1 MTDTIKFLYQVL
13 GEVKSDIMEINQSLG
28 RPLTEKSPFQR
39 GTINGLEIAI
49 CRLKEREK
57 EKNEGLSC

>member
-1 MTDTIKFLYQVL
+1 MTEEIKFLYQVL

-28 RPLTEKSPFQR
+28 RPLSEKSPFQR

-49 CRLKEREK
+49 NRLEVKEK
-57 EKNEGLSC
+57 ENDDD

>member
-13 GEVKSDIMEINQSLG
+13 GEVKSDIMEINQSMG

-39 GTINGLEIAI
+39 GTLYGLEIAI
-49 CRLKEREK
+49 QRLEQKERERK
-57 EKNEGLSC
+57 

>member
-28 RPLTEKSPFQR
+28 RPLSERSPFQR

-49 CRLKEREK
+49 HRLEAKEK
-57 EKNEGLSC
+57 ENDDD

>member
-28 RPLTEKSPFQR
+28 RPMSERSPFQR

-49 CRLKEREK
+49 NRLEVREK
-57 EKNEGLSC
+57 ENDNN

>member
-57 EKNEGLSC
+57 EKNEGL

>member
-1 MTDTIKFLYQVL
+1 MTETIKCLYQIL

-28 RPLTEKSPFQR
+28 RPLSERSPFQR

-49 CRLKEREK
+49 NRLEAREK
-57 EKNEGLSC
+57 ENDDD

>member
-28 RPLTEKSPFQR
+28 RPLSERSPFQR
-39 GTINGLEIAI
+39 GTIINGLEIAI
-49 CRLKEREK
+49 HRLEVKEK
-57 EKNEGLSC
+57 ENDNN

>member
-28 RPLTEKSPFQR
+28 RPLDERSPFQR
-39 GTINGLEIAI
+39 GTINGIEIAI
-49 CRLKEREK
+49 CRLKAKEK
-57 EKNEGLSC
+57 EEK

>member
-13 GEVKSDIMEINQSLG
+13 GEVKSDIMEINQSMG

-39 GTINGLEIAI
+39 GTLNGLEIAI
-49 CRLKEREK
+49 QRLEQKER
-57 EKNEGLSC
+57 L

>member
-28 RPLTEKSPFQR
+28 RPLSEKSPFQR

-49 CRLKEREK
+49 NRLEAKEK
-57 EKNEGLSC
+57 ENA

>member
-1 MTDTIKFLYQVL
+1 MTDTIKYLYQVL

-28 RPLTEKSPFQR
+28 RPLGERSPFQR

-49 CRLKEREK
+49 NRLERKEK
-57 EKNEGLSC
+57 EK

>member
-28 RPLTEKSPFQR
+28 RPLREKSPFQR

-49 CRLKEREK
+49 NRLEVREK
-57 EKNEGLSC
+57 ENNDD

>member
-39 GTINGLEIAI
+39 GTLNGIEITI
-49 CRLKEREK
+49 CRLKEK
-57 EKNEGLSC
+57 ERDKK

>member
-28 RPLTEKSPFQR
+28 RPLSEKSPFQR

-49 CRLKEREK
+49 NRLEVREK
-57 EKNEGLSC
+57 ENDNN

>member
-28 RPLTEKSPFQR
+28 RPLSERSPFQR

-49 CRLKEREK
+49 NRLEVREK
-57 EKNEGLSC
+57 ENNDD

>member
-39 GTINGLEIAI
+39 GTLNGIEIAI
-49 CRLKEREK
+49 CRLKEK
-57 EKNEGLSC
+57 ERSDKQ

>member
-1 MTDTIKFLYQVL
+1 MTDTIKYLYQVL

-28 RPLTEKSPFQR
+28 RPLSERSSFQR
-39 GTINGLEIAI
+39 GTLNGIEIAI

-57 EKNEGLSC
+57 ERA

>member
-49 CRLKEREK
+49 HRLEVKEK
-57 EKNEGLSC
+57 ENEDD

>member
-28 RPLTEKSPFQR
+28 RPLSERSPFQR

-49 CRLKEREK
+49 NRLEVKEK
-57 EKNEGLSC
+57 ENDDD

>member
-28 RPLTEKSPFQR
+28 RPLSEKSPFQR
-39 GTINGLEIAI
+39 GIINGLEIAI
-49 CRLKEREK
+49 NRLEVREK
-57 EKNEGLSC
+57 ENDDD

>member
-13 GEVKSDIMEINQSLG
+13 GEVKSDIMEINQSMG
-28 RPLTEKSPFQR
+28 RPLSERSPFQR

-49 CRLKEREK
+49 NRLEAREK
-57 EKNEGLSC
+57 ENNDD

>member
-39 GTINGLEIAI
+39 GTLNGIEIAI
-49 CRLKEREK
+49 CRLKEK
-57 EKNEGLSC
+57 ERSDKK

>member
-28 RPLTEKSPFQR
+28 RPLSEKSPFQR

-49 CRLKEREK
+49 NRLEVREK
-57 EKNEGLSC
+57 ENNDD

>member
-13 GEVKSDIMEINQSLG
+13 GEVKSDIMKINQSMG
-28 RPLTEKSPFQR
+28 RPLSEKSPFQR

-49 CRLKEREK
+49 NRLEVREK
-57 EKNEGLSC
+57 EKT